1 MWREADS
8 IYNPD
13 VDPAAVLFPMGTKT
27 SKAWAW
33 TLGASVQ
40 DMQKAGV
47 DFDPDVRTME
57 SVQGKATSGS
67 ALEVNDVPYSISQE
81 QY

>member
-1 MWREADS
+1 MWREADVN
-8 IYNPD
+8 YNPD
-13 VDPAAVLFPMGTKT
+13 LDPAAVLFPMGTKT

-47 DFDPDVRTME
+47 EFDPNIRTME
-57 SVQGKATSGS
+57 SVQGKAASGN
-67 ALEVNDVPYSISQE
+67 ALEVTGVPC
-81 QY
+81 